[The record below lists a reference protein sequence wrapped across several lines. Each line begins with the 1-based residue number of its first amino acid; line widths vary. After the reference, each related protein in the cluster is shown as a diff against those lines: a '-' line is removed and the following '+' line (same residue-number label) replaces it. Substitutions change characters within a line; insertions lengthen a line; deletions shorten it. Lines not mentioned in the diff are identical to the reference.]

1 MQPNGSGLRLTF
13 GFCLRVEECCV
24 GSNPGANQIG
34 LHATSDVNNLDV
46 INSFFHGSHLYA
58 AIVISGGM
66 QVNIQGNVIEGF
78 GGPGA
83 CAGHGSWLSCHQKNC
98 LAVASPAQSVR
109 AVLCWTSHPPINSY
123 ACTAAAIVI
132 NSVVGL
138 TISANYF
145 EGNDENAWQWRTH
158 AGMLTTCTDIVLNG
172 HGPDPGQPD
181 CNAADCWVRAS
192 RPANQPAIH
201 S

>member
-46 INSFFHGSHLYA
+46 LNSYFHGSHQYA

-66 QVNIQGNVIEGF
+66 QISIQGNVIEGF

-83 CAGHGSWLSCHQKNC
+83 Y
-98 LAVASPAQSVR
+98 ASGV
-109 AVLCWTSHPPINSY
+109 N
-123 ACTAAAIVI
+123 
-132 NSVVGL
+132 
-138 TISANYF
+138 
-145 EGNDENAWQWRTH
+145 TH
-158 AGMLTTCTDIVLNG
+158 AHLRPLLLCLHT
-172 HGPDPGQPD
+172 
-181 CNAADCWVRAS
+181 WVRAGGCYCS
-192 RPANQPAIH
+192 HCGQCGARPDHFSQLL
-201 S
+201 